1 MLESYDLTLS
11 RQLVTLDKYAI
22 ILGILLLKKT
32 TLQNVLEHGKKRS
45 CSLVVLQGARGLVA
59 SMFHSIAFCSMSRI
73 TTMPHNFAD
82 SLQRK

>member
-1 MLESYDLTLS
+1 MSIDPTLG
-11 RQLVTLDKYAI
+11 REHVTPDKHAV

-59 SMFHSIAFCSMSRI
+59 CMFHSIAFCSMSRI
-73 TTMPHNFAD
+73 TTMPYNFAD